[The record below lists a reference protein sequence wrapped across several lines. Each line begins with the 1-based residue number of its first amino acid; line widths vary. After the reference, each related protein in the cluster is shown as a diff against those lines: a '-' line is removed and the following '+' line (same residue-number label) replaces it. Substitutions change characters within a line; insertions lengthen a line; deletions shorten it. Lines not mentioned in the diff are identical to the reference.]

1 MLDLANRFAK
11 QQEEKKYDTLIEYA
25 YKMLLQ
31 NQAHDSIC
39 GCSTEDVH
47 SENVIRYKKIKQVAN
62 TIIDELKFK
71 NHFEEKK
78 IINLSD
84 KSFSG
89 IVEFS
94 TAEKL
99 EGYVKI
105 GYQKGFEKTLLTD
118 TQRIP
123 VTEDY
128 TGINTYLAEVED
140 VKPNVVDYIMP
151 VSKPSDL
158 NITEYSLENSYLFLK
173 IENGTIYINGIKM
186 SLVDFADL
194 GDSYN
199 FGPKSDDK
207 GNELKILRSKVV
219 LKTHLRAALKV
230 DFESVWDVVSATI
243 SLDRAS
249 TSLSFKF
256 DWVNSQ
262 KNHILNAVF
271 ELNQPIQEVFSEDMN
286 ILIKRNFDA
295 DYNIRENL
303 PKIRGVEVKNNT
315 APMQRGLL
323 IDEENNNIGI
333 VTKGLTQYEVYK
345 NTLMIPILRST
356 GIISNPQNPART
368 TPAGP
373 PIPVESLQQIGRNIA
388 EFHVFFGNQNAF
400 EETLNKVYSNV
411 VT

>member
-1 MLDLANRFAK
+1 
-11 QQEEKKYDTLIEYA
+11 
-25 YKMLLQ
+25 
-31 NQAHDSIC
+31 
-39 GCSTEDVH
+39 
-47 SENVIRYKKIKQVAN
+47 
-62 TIIDELKFK
+62 
-71 NHFEEKK
+71 
-78 IINLSD
+78 
-84 KSFSG
+84 
-89 IVEFS
+89 
-94 TAEKL
+94 
-99 EGYVKI
+99 
-105 GYQKGFEKTLLTD
+105 
-118 TQRIP
+118 
-123 VTEDY
+123 
-128 TGINTYLAEVED
+128 
-140 VKPNVVDYIMP
+140 MP
-151 VSKPSDL
+151 ITKPSDL

-186 SLVDFADL
+186 SLVDFTDL

-286 ILIKRNFDA
+286 VLIKRKFDA

-356 GIISNPQNPART
+356 GVISNPQNPART

-400 EETLNKVYSNV
+400 EETLNKVYNYV
-411 VT
+411 VTTS